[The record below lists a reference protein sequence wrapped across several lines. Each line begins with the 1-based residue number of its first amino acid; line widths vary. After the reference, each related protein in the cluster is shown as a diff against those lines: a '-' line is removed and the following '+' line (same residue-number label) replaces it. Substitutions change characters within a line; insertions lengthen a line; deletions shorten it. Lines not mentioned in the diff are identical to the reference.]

1 MSHAVQVLSPRC
13 EVGSSVK
20 RKLKK
25 TKGDAVSC
33 GKKRSGRLDSLGDV
47 EKALSESKD
56 SASAVS

>member
-1 MSHAVQVLSPRC
+1 MLCPRC
-13 EVGSSVK
+13 EVGSPLK
-20 RKLKK
+20 RKIKK

-33 GKKRSGRLDSLGDV
+33 GKKRTGRLDSLNDV